1 MKIIVINSGSSSIK
15 YQLFEMTKETVL
27 AKGIAE
33 KIGENNSEIVLK
45 IPKEN
50 RKIVKQYSKLE
61 NHKEALSEIL
71 NLLEEH
77 KLVQDKTEISAIGHR
92 LVHAG
97 ENYHSSVVVTED
109 VLEKMTEC
117 NDLAPLHNPHNI
129 TGVRTTQELFPGTF
143 QAGCFDTAFHQTM
156 PDYAYIYPI
165 DYSYYEKYKVR
176 RYGFHGT
183 SHRYVSKRAAEL
195 DKRDYENLKII
206 TCHLGNGAS
215 VAAIKNGK
223 SIDTSMGM
231 TPLEGIMMGTRSGDI
246 DPALVFFI
254 TEKDGKGLE
263 GFNKMLNKNSGL
275 KGVSGISN
283 DVRDLKRAIKE
294 GSKRAELA
302 LNMFVYRLKKYIGS
316 YAAAMGGV
324 DIVVFTG
331 GIGENNADIRK
342 RAVEGLE
349 FMGIEIDDEINNK
362 TRAEEKIIS
371 KETSKVKVML
381 IPTDEEL
388 VIARETFR
396 LYKDSEKNT

>member
-1 MKIIVINSGSSSIK
+1 MKVIVINSGSSSIK
-15 YQLFEMTKETVL
+15 YQLFEMTNETVI

-50 RKIVKQYSKLE
+50 QKIVKEYAKLE

-71 NLLEEH
+71 NLLEEN
-77 KLVQDKTEISAIGHR
+77 KLVLDKKEITAIGHR

-97 ENYHSSVVVTED
+97 ENYHSSVVITED

-183 SHRYVSKRAAEL
+183 SHMYVSKRAAEL
-195 DKRDYENLKII
+195 DGRDYNSLKII

-254 TEKDGKGLE
+254 TEKDGNGLD

-275 KGVSGISN
+275 KGVSGVSN

-294 GSKRAELA
+294 GNKRAELA
-302 LNMFVYRLKKYIGS
+302 LNMFVYRLKKYIGA

-342 RAVEGLE
+342 RAVEDLE
-349 FMGIEIDDEINNK
+349 FMGIEIDDEINDA
-362 TRAEEKIIS
+362 TRGEEKVIS
-371 KETSKVKVML
+371 KENSKAKVML
-381 IPTDEEL
+381 VPTDEEL

-396 LYKDSEKNT
+396 LYKENN

>member
-1 MKIIVINSGSSSIK
+1 MKVIVINSGSSSIK

-45 IPKEN
+45 ISEKKQ
-50 RKIVKQYSKLE
+50 KIEKQYNKIE

-71 NLLEEH
+71 KLLEEY
-77 KLVQDKTEISAIGHR
+77 KLIQDKKEITAIGHR

-97 ENYHSSVVVTED
+97 ENYHSSVVITED

-183 SHRYVSKRAAEL
+183 SHMYVSKRASEIL
-195 DKRDYENLKII
+195 NKDYNSLKII

-254 TEKDGKGLE
+254 TEKDGEGLD

-275 KGVSGISN
+275 KGVSGVSN
-283 DVRDLKRAIKE
+283 DVRDLKKAIKS
-294 GSKRAELA
+294 GNKRAELA
-302 LNMFVYRLKKYIGS
+302 LNMFIYRLKKYIGS

-324 DIVVFTG
+324 DVVVFTG

-342 RAVEGLE
+342 RAVENLE
-349 FMGIEIDDEINNK
+349 FMGIEIDDEINNA
-362 TRAEEKIIS
+362 TRGEEKIIS
-371 KETSKVKVML
+371 KATSKAKVML
-381 IPTDEEL
+381 VPTDEEL

-396 LYKDSEKNT
+396 LYKENN